1 MYSLAFSNGT
11 IIDDSNDDI
20 YSISLSQKTDS
31 SKLTFGTVS
40 SCSLSLKLNNV
51 DKRFDKFNFK
61 EKYINVYIN
70 DTKKYKIY
78 VDDIKK
84 KNGFIQI
91 EGYDKI
97 KNLNEKFK
105 GCTFPISIYSLVIL
119 CLKQCG
125 LTMGNTIP
133 PNFGLVLHENVSL
146 TGLTCREVISYCLE
160 LCGGIGLLDEDEK
173 FIIKW
178 FDTSETKTLDTN
190 TFISYSSDE
199 DDITFN
205 NIRYIRNGRT
215 YNSNQGD
222 IINSLYLTSDNPLL
236 MGSSSDKIQEVIEN
250 LQEKSLTYFPC
261 SIQLSSI
268 EKYSLGDCVKF
279 VDEDGNEKLALVCN
293 ITIKNLTS
301 VTINSLSIDLTT
313 SEGDDDDDTTTT
325 MSQNDELYFYK
336 NNVARIDYVECADNA
351 EIEYILNVNIED
363 AFDDVRVM
371 VNNALYKSYNVYN
384 GNNTITLMLKG
395 DIIETTTTI
404 DIETDNTL
412 QDIEANTLYRYCQI
426 IDYSEDDDFIYVEE
440 EEIDEP
446 DNISGTYQ
454 HANIEFGTG
463 IQGWYYCHFE
473 VNTYDDNYQV
483 IGNDVTQLG
492 IKSYNDNITY
502 ECNDDFNLPEL
513 YTKERIDLYND
524 MCNSTFYVKLTFDY
538 TKLYYED
545 DSDKVIKEEDITGD
559 LPDGTFFVYKKKMS
573 GESNY
578 KWFKSSTGIVKVDKG
593 TSLIVY
599 SLTQNNRSIR
609 TSNETM
615 YVAATQDEFELMCN
629 DVFIESG
636 TIEATLATLD
646 EYNGVKDVKFIGFG
660 FTSNSKDL
668 KYPWYVNYIENYDDI
683 QHKGLSYGQY
693 GKTISYKFYYS
704 STKDSAYPC
713 LFYRRYADE
722 GYEIIKTIEAT

>member
-236 MGSSSDKIQEVIEN
+236 VGSSSDKIQEVIEN

-313 SEGDDDDDTTTT
+313 SEGDDDDDDTTTT

-336 NNVARIDYVECADNA
+336 NNAARIDYVECADNA

-371 VNNALYKSYNVYN
+371 VNNALYKSYSVYN

-446 DNISGTYQ
+446 DNISENFP
-454 HANIEFGTG
+454 HRNISFDTG

-473 VNTYDDNYQV
+473 SKDYDNNTNKVTNTY
-483 IGNDVTQLG
+483 DVTQLG
-492 IKSYNDNITY
+492 LTKYLKGFTTY
-502 ECNDDFNLPEL
+502 ECNDDSNFPEL

-538 TKLYYED
+538 TKLYYKD
-545 DSDKVIKEEDITGD
+545 DSDTIIKEEDITGD

-599 SLTQNNRSIR
+599 SLTQNNGKIVTYNVR
-609 TSNETM
+609 M
-615 YVAATQDEFELMCN
+615 YVTAIQDEYELMCN
-629 DVFIESG
+629 STFQKGV
-636 TIEATLATLD
+636 TITTNLYTLD
-646 EYNGVKDVKFIGFG
+646 EYNGIKDVNFLEPSKHSNNLRGYIIYYIG
-660 FTSNSKDL
+660 
-668 KYPWYVNYIENYDDI
+668 NYDEVSG
-683 QHKGLSYGQY
+683 QHD
-693 GKTISYKFYYS
+693 KTISF
-704 STKDSAYPC
+704 TLDNIDTIYPC
-713 LFYRRYADE
+713 IFYRRYADE